1 MRFIFILLALG
12 SFLFGAVVEDI
23 KRIKVLE
30 AEITEANQ
38 FLDNAN
44 NLWMKRYSNYWSY
57 QQVLSNL
64 SQTQDEILDL
74 EKQPKTLENR
84 NRLNILERNLAA
96 LEQQKNVLDI
106 YKDTPFKELTQAK
119 ELEEMPNVTNPF
131 LIVRAYAYIKK
142 ADVEIGILNRNYK
155 SLEENISQLT
165 QKDSALKA
173 LLQIY
178 TAADHQGGLQN
189 LCHSNYCL
197 YADKEEILKAYQ
209 DNLNEIGRAHV

>member
-74 EKQPKTLENR
+74 EKQPKTL
-84 NRLNILERNLAA
+84 
-96 LEQQKNVLDI
+96 K
-106 YKDTPFKELTQAK
+106 
-119 ELEEMPNVTNPF
+119 
-131 LIVRAYAYIKK
+131 
-142 ADVEIGILNRNYK
+142 IGI
-155 SLEENISQLT
+155 
-165 QKDSALKA
+165 A
-173 LLQIY
+173 
-178 TAADHQGGLQN
+178 
-189 LCHSNYCL
+189 
-197 YADKEEILKAYQ
+197 
-209 DNLNEIGRAHV
+209 